1 MRTGDI
7 KTPAL
12 IADSK
17 ILEANIST
25 MASRRP
31 GKSLRPHIKAFKSTE
46 LAKKLFPYEAYKSWK
61 KIIEAHPKKMHPPVL
76 SRFRGGMSISYND
89 YLKAWSELKKIR
101 KSFLNK
107 IYEILW

>member
-46 LAKKLFPYEAYKSWK
+46 LAKKLVQAGHETFCCATIREL
-61 KIIEAHPKKMHPPVL
+61 E
-76 SRFRGGMSISYND
+76 GMVDAGMGTDLLLANETLDTIRLKNLLLC
-89 YLKAWSELKKIR
+89 YL
-101 KSFLNK
+101 
-107 IYEILW
+107 